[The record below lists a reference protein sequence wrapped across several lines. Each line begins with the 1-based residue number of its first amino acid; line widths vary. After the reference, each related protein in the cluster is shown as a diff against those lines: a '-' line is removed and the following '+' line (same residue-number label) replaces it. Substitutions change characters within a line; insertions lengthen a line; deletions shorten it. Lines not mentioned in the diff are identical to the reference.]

1 MPSARFAGLT
11 YGKRFG
17 LSVTSVQ
24 SGHLRAHVPEFCKG
38 SCVGAA
44 ATSALM
50 RGPRES
56 RQAGSHPERSSSFLN
71 PCVRK
76 TTVFVTSDAL
86 HIRPD
91 PAVQARGAGSVKTD
105 AKPSRL
111 FLGPET
117 DQPFGQTGR
126 REVATI
132 EDLARA
138 AKLASIIRREFPARQ
153 DNHWDLR
160 ASRQGANAL

>member
-1 MPSARFAGLT
+1 MQMLPRRAPAHAPWGSIVAMASRPKMSRPYAGTTFSAHG
-11 YGKRFG
+11 GKGEGAKAQGVGSSRGGQTIKIYAFG
-17 LSVTSVQ
+17 
-24 SGHLRAHVPEFCKG
+24 RKKPKRHVG
-38 SCVGAA
+38 NS
-44 ATSALM
+44 
-50 RGPRES
+50 
-56 RQAGSHPERSSSFLN
+56 
-71 PCVRK
+71 
-76 TTVFVTSDAL
+76 TVFVTSDAL

-91 PAVQARGAGSVKTD
+91 PAVQARGAGSFKTD

-138 AKLASIIRREFPARQ
+138 AKLASILRREFPARQ